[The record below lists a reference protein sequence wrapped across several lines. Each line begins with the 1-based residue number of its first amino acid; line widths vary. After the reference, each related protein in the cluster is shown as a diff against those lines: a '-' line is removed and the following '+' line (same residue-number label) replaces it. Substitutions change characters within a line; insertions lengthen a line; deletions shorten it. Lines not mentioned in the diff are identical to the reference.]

1 MSKESRV
8 KKSFLNARMN
18 LICYMTSLL
27 IVIFTRKIFLDQ
39 LGTEFIGFTGTLQ
52 SILGFLNLA
61 ELGVGTAI
69 GYVLYKPIYDNDKVK
84 INEIISVFGYLYR
97 CIGLVILGAGVILS
111 IFLPWIFPN
120 TSFSWFV
127 IYLGFYAYLTS
138 SLLGY
143 FINYRQTLLSA
154 DQRNYEVMGYYQAVI
169 STKMLIQMFL
179 ALYIQSFIIFLCI
192 ELLFSIVYSCILTY
206 RINKVYP
213 WLNSDIR
220 LGKQL
225 FKKYPEIGK
234 YVKQLFIHKIGGFFQ
249 GQTTPLFIYSFVSLP
264 LVALYTNYTLLTY
277 KIQALL
283 NSILD
288 STAAGVG
295 NLISEGNNI
304 KIWKTYQ
311 ELFSIRAF
319 FAGIGTFTTYYL
331 LTPFIQL
338 WLGNEYILDQ
348 SATILILIQ
357 LYLLTMRGVTDQF
370 LFGYG
375 LFYDVWA
382 PLTESIIFVIT
393 ATIGGYLGG
402 LHGVLCAPLISLAF
416 IVYGWKPYFLFKKG
430 LKHPLYKYWIMFF
443 SNFIICT
450 ISYIATTI
458 ICELLRFSTENWK
471 KFILTSIVFII
482 SFTIICTI
490 TTFLFNSSFRSFI
503 YRFIKYKHAK
513 S

>member
-1 MSKESRV
+1 MYKESRV

-18 LICYMTSLL
+18 LICYLVSLL
-27 IVIFTRKIFLDQ
+27 VAFFTRKIFLEQ

-69 GYVLYKPIYDNDKVK
+69 GYVLYKPIYDDNKIK

-97 CIGLVILGAGVILS
+97 CIGLVILAGGIILS
-111 IFLPWIFPN
+111 AFLPWIFPN
-120 TSFSWFV
+120 TSFSWIV
-127 IYLGFYAYLTS
+127 IYLGFYAYLAS

-143 FINYRQTLLSA
+143 FVNYRQTLLSA
-154 DQRNYEVMGYYQAVI
+154 DQRNYEVMGYYQAI
-169 STKMLIQMFL
+169 TSTKMIMQMVF
-179 ALYIQSFIIFLCI
+179 AIYIQSFILFLSI
-192 ELLFSIVYSCILTY
+192 ELLFGIIYSCVLTY

-213 WLNSDIR
+213 WLDSDIR

-249 GQTTPLFIYSFVSLP
+249 SQTTPLFIYSFVSLP
-264 LVALYTNYTLLTY
+264 LVALYINYTLLTY

-283 NSILD
+283 NSVLD

-295 NLISEGNNI
+295 NLISERNNQ
-304 KIWKTYQ
+304 KIWDTYQ

-319 FAGIGTFTTYYL
+319 FAGIGTFTAYYL

-348 SATILILIQ
+348 FSTILILIQ

-382 PLTESIIFVIT
+382 PLTEAMIFVVT
-393 ATIGGYLGG
+393 ALIGGYVWG
-402 LHGVLCAPLISLAF
+402 LQGVLLAPIISLTF
-416 IVYGWKPYFLFKKG
+416 IIYGWKPYFLFTKG
-430 LKHPLYKYWIMFF
+430 FNRPIYKYWIMFF
-443 SNFIICT
+443 SNFMACA
-450 ISYIATTI
+450 ISYIIAVIT
-458 ICELLRFSTENWK
+458 CKRLHFSTENWK
-471 KFILTSIVFII
+471 EFIITSICFII
-482 SFTIICTI
+482 IFTIICIII
-490 TTFLFNSSFRSFI
+490 TYLFNKNYRSFVH
-503 YRFIKYKHAK
+503 RFIRYKYVK